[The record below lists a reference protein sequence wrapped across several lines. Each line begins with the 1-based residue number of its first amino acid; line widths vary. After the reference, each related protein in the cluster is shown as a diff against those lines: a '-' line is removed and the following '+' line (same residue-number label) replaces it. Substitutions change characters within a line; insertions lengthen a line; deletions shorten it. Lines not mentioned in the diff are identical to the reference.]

1 MMQRFPNVFKYVSRL
16 IGVPR
21 QWGQHAAGYVV
32 SPIPLSSAMPTRLS
46 LKTGDIVAQFDK
58 VAIEALGFL
67 KADLLGLRN
76 LSTLANA
83 RTMVE
88 QRHGVRIDFRA
99 LEDAQAP
106 EGVWRLFDEGDTLG
120 IFQMG
125 GKDIT
130 ACAQQLAP
138 RSVMDLSTIV
148 ALYRPGVILAGM
160 LQVFINR
167 KLGREQVSYVVP
179 QLEPILK
186 DTYGV
191 IVYQEQSMA
200 ICQQVAGYTPLE
212 ADHMHSEYEAKV
224 VGQDPATDI
233 AVIKIQAQGLQA
245 AEFGDSTQVN
255 AGEEVVAIGSPAGY
269 YGTVTKGIVSGVNR
283 RIRLEN
289 SSIIMNCI
297 QIDAAINPGNS
308 GGALFNM
315 WGQVIGITSSKL
327 ASSDYEGIGFAVSID
342 EAKPVIEELM
352 EKGYVAGRVK
362 IGVTYYAVSDTT
374 AEIYGIK
381 PGICIV
387 SINPDC
393 DVANTDLAEGDIIT
407 EIDGK
412 STAGEVD
419 IASLFSGKQAGD
431 EVVCKV
437 YRKTDSGDEREFEIK
452 FKLMAD
458 NGGLVADSQAE

>member
-1 MMQRFPNVFKYVSRL
+1 MEQFEEQPCLHDENEDTAQETGHYKLPEGAVAAHKVDEDFWSAVDSAKKRSRY
-16 IGVPR
+16 R
-21 QWGQHAAGYVV
+21 ERMRHAA
-32 SPIPLSSAMPTRLS
+32 ARLCFMVLFVGIGIAIS
-46 LKTGDIVAQFDK
+46 ITSIRGSGWVRNLVTGDEKISFTLPVADKPKLDDEFYQADGYIVTNAHVVNAAESGIK
-58 VAIEALGFL
+58 VV
-67 KADLLGLRN
+67 
-76 LSTLANA
+76 LSDN
-83 RTMVE
+83 
-88 QRHGVRIDFRA
+88 
-99 LEDAQAP
+99 
-106 EGVWRLFDEGDTLG
+106 
-120 IFQMG
+120 
-125 GKDIT
+125 
-130 ACAQQLAP
+130 
-138 RSVMDLSTIV
+138 
-148 ALYRPGVILAGM
+148 
-160 LQVFINR
+160 
-167 KLGREQVSYVVP
+167 
-179 QLEPILK
+179 
-186 DTYGV
+186 
-191 IVYQEQSMA
+191 
-200 ICQQVAGYTPLE
+200 
-212 ADHMHSEYEAKV
+212 SEYEAKV

-289 SSIIMNCI
+289 SSTIMNCI

-437 YRKTDSGDEREFEIK
+437 YRKTDSGDEKEFEIK

-458 NGGLVADSQAE
+458 NGGLVTDSQNK

>member
-1 MMQRFPNVFKYVSRL
+1 MEQFEEQPCLHDENEDTAQETGHYKLPEGAVAAHKVDEDFWSAVDSARKRSRRRERMRHAVARL
-16 IGVPR
+16 CFMVLFVGIGIAISITSIRGSGWVR
-21 QWGQHAAGYVV
+21 NLV
-32 SPIPLSSAMPTRLS
+32 
-46 LKTGDIVAQFDK
+46 TGDEKISFTLPVADKPKLDDEFYQADGYIVTNAHVVNAAESGIK
-58 VAIEALGFL
+58 VV
-67 KADLLGLRN
+67 
-76 LSTLANA
+76 LSDN
-83 RTMVE
+83 
-88 QRHGVRIDFRA
+88 
-99 LEDAQAP
+99 
-106 EGVWRLFDEGDTLG
+106 
-120 IFQMG
+120 
-125 GKDIT
+125 
-130 ACAQQLAP
+130 
-138 RSVMDLSTIV
+138 
-148 ALYRPGVILAGM
+148 
-160 LQVFINR
+160 
-167 KLGREQVSYVVP
+167 
-179 QLEPILK
+179 
-186 DTYGV
+186 
-191 IVYQEQSMA
+191 
-200 ICQQVAGYTPLE
+200 
-212 ADHMHSEYEAKV
+212 SEYEAKV

-407 EIDGK
+407 EIDGN

-431 EVVCKV
+431 EVACKV
-437 YRKTDSGDEREFEIK
+437 YRKTDSGDEKEFEIK

-458 NGGLVADSQAE
+458 NGGLVADSQNK

>member
-1 MMQRFPNVFKYVSRL
+1 MEQFEEQPCLHDENEDTAQETGHYKLPEGAVAAHKVDEDFWSAVDSARKRSR
-16 IGVPR
+16 R
-21 QWGQHAAGYVV
+21 RERMRHAAARLCFMVLFVGIGIAISITSIRGSGWVRNLVTGDEKISFTLPVADKPKLDDEFYQADGRYTAEGIAKGFSPAVVSIEVYKNSGGYVAAGQG
-32 SPIPLSSAMPTRLS
+32 S
-46 LKTGDIVAQFDK
+46 
-58 VAIEALGFL
+58 
-67 KADLLGLRN
+67 
-76 LSTLANA
+76 
-83 RTMVE
+83 
-88 QRHGVRIDFRA
+88 
-99 LEDAQAP
+99 
-106 EGVWRLFDEGDTLG
+106 
-120 IFQMG
+120 
-125 GKDIT
+125 
-130 ACAQQLAP
+130 
-138 RSVMDLSTIV
+138 
-148 ALYRPGVILAGM
+148 GVIMSADGYI
-160 LQVFINR
+160 VTNAH
-167 KLGREQVSYVVP
+167 VVN
-179 QLEPILK
+179 
-186 DTYGV
+186 
-191 IVYQEQSMA
+191 
-200 ICQQVAGYTPLE
+200 
-212 ADHMHSEYEAKV
+212 
-224 VGQDPATDI
+224 
-233 AVIKIQAQGLQA
+233 A

-437 YRKTDSGDEREFEIK
+437 YRKTDSGDEKEFEIK

-458 NGGLVADSQAE
+458 NGGLVAESQAE

>member
-1 MMQRFPNVFKYVSRL
+1 M
-16 IGVPR
+16 
-21 QWGQHAAGYVV
+21 
-32 SPIPLSSAMPTRLS
+32 
-46 LKTGDIVAQFDK
+46 
-58 VAIEALGFL
+58 
-67 KADLLGLRN
+67 
-76 LSTLANA
+76 
-83 RTMVE
+83 
-88 QRHGVRIDFRA
+88 
-99 LEDAQAP
+99 
-106 EGVWRLFDEGDTLG
+106 
-120 IFQMG
+120 
-125 GKDIT
+125 
-130 ACAQQLAP
+130 
-138 RSVMDLSTIV
+138 
-148 ALYRPGVILAGM
+148 
-160 LQVFINR
+160 
-167 KLGREQVSYVVP
+167 
-179 QLEPILK
+179 
-186 DTYGV
+186 
-191 IVYQEQSMA
+191 
-200 ICQQVAGYTPLE
+200 
-212 ADHMHSEYEAKV
+212 
-224 VGQDPATDI
+224 
-233 AVIKIQAQGLQA
+233 IKIQAQGLQA

-407 EIDGK
+407 EIDGN

-431 EVVCKV
+431 EVACKV
-437 YRKTDSGDEREFEIK
+437 YRKTDSGDEKEFEIK

-458 NGGLVADSQAE
+458 NGGLVTDSQNK

>member
-1 MMQRFPNVFKYVSRL
+1 MEQFEEQPCLHDENEDTAQETGHYKLPEGAVAAHKVDEDFWSAVDSAKKRSRY
-16 IGVPR
+16 R
-21 QWGQHAAGYVV
+21 ERMRHAA
-32 SPIPLSSAMPTRLS
+32 ARLCFMVLFVGIGIAIS
-46 LKTGDIVAQFDK
+46 ITSIRGSGWVRNLVTGDEKISFTLPVADKPKLDDEFYQADGYIVTNAHVVNAAESGIK
-58 VAIEALGFL
+58 VV
-67 KADLLGLRN
+67 
-76 LSTLANA
+76 LSDN
-83 RTMVE
+83 
-88 QRHGVRIDFRA
+88 
-99 LEDAQAP
+99 
-106 EGVWRLFDEGDTLG
+106 
-120 IFQMG
+120 
-125 GKDIT
+125 
-130 ACAQQLAP
+130 
-138 RSVMDLSTIV
+138 
-148 ALYRPGVILAGM
+148 
-160 LQVFINR
+160 
-167 KLGREQVSYVVP
+167 
-179 QLEPILK
+179 
-186 DTYGV
+186 
-191 IVYQEQSMA
+191 
-200 ICQQVAGYTPLE
+200 
-212 ADHMHSEYEAKV
+212 SEYEAKV

-289 SSIIMNCI
+289 SSTIMNCI

-437 YRKTDSGDEREFEIK
+437 YRKTDSGDEKEFEIK

-458 NGGLVADSQAE
+458 NGGLVTDSQAE

>member
-1 MMQRFPNVFKYVSRL
+1 M
-16 IGVPR
+16 
-21 QWGQHAAGYVV
+21 
-32 SPIPLSSAMPTRLS
+32 SA
-46 LKTGDIVAQFDK
+46 TG
-58 VAIEALGFL
+58 
-67 KADLLGLRN
+67 
-76 LSTLANA
+76 S
-83 RTMVE
+83 
-88 QRHGVRIDFRA
+88 
-99 LEDAQAP
+99 
-106 EGVWRLFDEGDTLG
+106 
-120 IFQMG
+120 
-125 GKDIT
+125 
-130 ACAQQLAP
+130 
-138 RSVMDLSTIV
+138 
-148 ALYRPGVILAGM
+148 GVIMSADGYI
-160 LQVFINR
+160 VTNAH
-167 KLGREQVSYVVP
+167 VVNAAESGIKVV
-179 QLEPILK
+179 LS
-186 DTYGV
+186 DN
-191 IVYQEQSMA
+191 
-200 ICQQVAGYTPLE
+200 
-212 ADHMHSEYEAKV
+212 SEYEAKV

-255 AGEEVVAIGSPAGY
+255 AVEEVVAIGSPAGY

-289 SSIIMNCI
+289 SSTIMNCI

-437 YRKTDSGDEREFEIK
+437 YRKTDSGDEKEFEIK

-458 NGGLVADSQAE
+458 NGGLVTDSQAE